1 MTFWSPDNK
10 HFLWAMLTLSLVVIL
25 VISAIVPSTVDDF
38 FLPGS
43 QEGESGAFEAPN
55 ICDICHGEFDIEAEP
70 SFNWNGGMMA
80 QAARDPVYQAA
91 LTIANQDVPDA
102 GGFCLRCHSP
112 VGWLGGR
119 SEPSDGSALTA
130 ADREGVTCDICHRMV
145 KPSETGINPFPLD
158 EYYTDHTY
166 SLDQQY
172 LQTITAIPATIGNG
186 MFVVDADNSKRGP
199 FPDARAMHKVIY
211 SPFHRE
217 SAICGTCHDI
227 SNPVYDRNPDGTYT
241 PNEFGQASDTF
252 NTYALFPL
260 ERTYSE
266 WLMSDYNT
274 ATGIYAPQFGG
285 NKTYVSTCQDC
296 HMRDISGMA
305 SKQGSAVFRNDLPY
319 HDLTGGN
326 TFVPELVKQSYAGDV
341 DAAALDSG
349 ALRARGMLQ
358 EAAALDVTIRLNGDH
373 YLVDVRVTNE
383 TGHKLPSGYPE
394 GRRMWLN
401 LVAKDKD
408 GLVLYESGHYD
419 PSTAVLTR
427 DTDVK
432 IYEIK
437 PGLDSSIASMAG
449 SDPGP
454 TFHFALNNK
463 IYFDNRIP
471 PRGFTNENFE
481 AIQSEPVGYA
491 YTDGQFW
498 DDTQYAIPLNTD
510 SVEVTLYYQ
519 TMSKEYVEFLRD
531 ENVTNNTGQVIYDLW
546 NTHGKSA
553 PEVMSSITVDT
564 DNDTDGD
571 GIPDYADNCPSEP
584 NNEQTDA
591 DGDGFGSACECDDAD
606 SLTYPGAPPVADGK
620 DNNCDGIIDKVNQTL
635 TFELIDDT
643 PEEVSEITLN
653 ASASSGLEV
662 GFMVLKGNVDILDNT
677 MTIHGPGEVQIQAYQ
692 EGNVAYLPSDTV
704 QQTFCVI
711 PARPMITEA
720 TWDGQ
725 SILISSSERGNY
737 WYRDIILIPGENNDT
752 ITAKVSGSYTVQVS
766 IDQCSSLYS
775 DPVIIDIT
783 SIEALFDGE
792 IMVYPNPAREWLIL
806 NLPDHLH
813 NALLEISIID
823 LNGRYLMKAVKRT
836 ALEGE
841 IAVYLGDYAGGLYHY
856 RLEDK
861 SNGKIY
867 KGRFV
872 LQR

>member
-1 MTFWSPDNK
+1 MTFWSPNNK
-10 HFLWAMLTLSLVVIL
+10 HFRWVLLTLSSLVIL
-25 VISAIVPSTVDDF
+25 VISAIVPSTADDF

-43 QEGESGAFEAPN
+43 QEGESGEFEPPN

-70 SFNWNGGMMA
+70 SFNWKGGMMA
-80 QAARDPVYQAA
+80 QAARDPIYQAA
-91 LTIANQDVPDA
+91 LTIANQDAPDA
-102 GGFCLRCHSP
+102 GGFCIRCHSP

-130 ADREGVTCDICHRMV
+130 ADREGVTCDFCHRMV
-145 KPSETGINPFPLD
+145 KPSETGVNPFPLD

-172 LQTITAIPATIGNG
+172 LQTITAIPVTIGNG

-296 HMRDISGMA
+296 HMRDISGVA

-358 EAAALDVTIRLNGDH
+358 EAAALDVTIKLNGDH

-419 PSTAVLTR
+419 PSTAVLIQ
-427 DTDVK
+427 DADVK

-437 PGLDSSIASMAG
+437 PGLDSSIASVAG

-584 NNEQTDA
+584 NKEQTDA

-606 SLTYPGAPPVADGK
+606 SLTYPGAPPIADGK
-620 DNNCDGIIDKVNQTL
+620 DNNCDGTIDKVNQTL

-643 PEEVSEITLN
+643 TEEVSEITLY
-653 ASASSGLEV
+653 AYASSGLEV
-662 GFMVLKGNVDILDNT
+662 GFIVLKGNVDILDNIV
-677 MTIHGPGEVQIQAYQ
+677 TIHGPGEVQIQAYQ
-692 EGNVAYLPSDTV
+692 AGNVAYLPSDTV
-704 QQTFCVI
+704 LQTFCVS

-720 TWDGQ
+720 TLDGRK
-725 SILISSSERGNY
+725 ILISSSERGNY
-737 WYRDIILIPGENNDT
+737 WYRDNILIPGENSDT
-752 ITAKVSGSYTVQVS
+752 ITANVSGSYTVQVS
-766 IDQCSSLYS
+766 IDQCSSQYS

-792 IMVYPNPAREWLIL
+792 VMVYPNPAREWLIL

-813 NALLEISIID
+813 SALLEISIID
-823 LNGRYLMKAVKRT
+823 LNGRYLMKAVKRNT
-836 ALEGE
+836 LEGE
-841 IAVYLGDYAGGLYHY
+841 IAVYLGDYAGGLYYY
-856 RLEDK
+856 RIEDK